1 MMMWEDF
8 LIRAA
13 IAGFGVALA
22 AGPLGSFVVW
32 RKMAYFGDT
41 LAHAALLGAVAGL
54 YLKIGTT
61 LGTLMV
67 CIGAAIALSL
77 LQRRRLA
84 ADTVLGIIS
93 HGSLSLGLVALA
105 LMPRVRIDL
114 MAYLFGDILSVTW
127 NDVLWIWGGGLVAL
141 VIMAALWRPLLM
153 CALDEDLA
161 QAEGIP
167 VAKVRLVITILM
179 ALVVALSM
187 QVVGVLLIT
196 SLLIIPAAAARR
208 LTSSPEGMVVGASL
222 GGILSVS
229 GGLMASV
236 WWDTPSGPSIVVA
249 SLCLF
254 AVSGLLSAGRRK

>member
-1 MMMWEDF
+1 MWDDF
-8 LIRAA
+8 LVRAVV
-13 IAGFGVALA
+13 AGCGVALA
-22 AGPLGSFVVW
+22 AGPLGAFVVW

-41 LAHAALLGAVAGL
+41 LAHAALLGAVIGL
-54 YLKIGTT
+54 FFRIGTGI
-61 LGTLMV
+61 GTLVV
-67 CIGAAIALSL
+67 CIGAAVMLSL

-127 NDVLWIWGGGLVAL
+127 ADVLWIWAGGAL
-141 VIMAALWRPLLM
+141 TLTVLAFMWRGVLM

-161 QAEGIP
+161 RAEG
-167 VAKVRLVITILM
+167 VAVTRVRLVMTILM
-179 ALVVALSM
+179 AVVVALAM

-208 LTSSPEGMVVGASL
+208 LVTSPEGMAFGASVGGMLAVL
-222 GGILSVS
+222 GGL
-229 GGLMASV
+229 ASSLY
-236 WWDTPSGPSIVVA
+236 WDTPSGPSIVVA
-249 SLCLF
+249 ALMLF
-254 AVSGLLSAGRRK
+254 VLSGIPGLRPRS